1 MSLTSEETAPSGGF
15 YQQCVQELQQPY
27 PDYAKIQAR
36 LWPFAAALGAGFAAA
51 ALGLAGLTWLAWSLL
66 HHPRLPQHGR
76 ISLHDAVGVLQLVF
90 ASVAGAGALV
100 APSS

>member
-1 MSLTSEETAPSGGF
+1 VGGI
-15 YQQCVQELQQPY
+15 L
-27 PDYAKIQAR
+27 AR
-36 LWPFAAALGAGFAAA
+36 LTRQAKEPEPAAQRRDTGEVRLWRFGVALGAGFVAA